1 MELPANTYPEPDSE
15 QDKQAVI
22 DRFEGEW
29 AVLIWVEQ
37 QEEPELMVKREQ
49 LPAAA
54 QEGDWLL
61 VRYSGNELIHV
72 VADEE
77 ATAAAQERIEAKLAR
92 LRRGEHLQ

>member
-15 QDKQAVI
+15 QGRQAVI

-29 AVLIWVEQ
+29 AILLWVDQKETS
-37 QEEPELMVKREQ
+37 ELVIRREQ

-54 QEGDWLL
+54 QEGDWLF
-61 VRYSGNELIHV
+61 VRHSGDDLISIIP
-72 VADEE
+72 DEE
-77 ATAAAQERIEAKLAR
+77 ATSVAQERIEAKLAR